1 MGVIIKS
8 IEFTLP
14 KNKENLK
21 DLLYKNPT
29 WNIKKIYSATG
40 INNRYISSEKE
51 SILDLSIKSAK
62 KLLKKFPKN
71 KIDFLICV
79 TQTFNYKLP
88 SMACILQHKLNLK
101 SNIQAFDI
109 NMGCSGFIYALSIG
123 EKIIEFGDSKNGLII
138 CSDVYTKYI
147 SKNNSS
153 CRPIFSD
160 ASSSILLCKSPN
172 KSIKKF
178 TFGTDGKGALD
189 LNLHEDSK
197 EIFMNGAKVALFA
210 IKRVPEAINELLFK
224 NNIKITKINKFI
236 FHQASKFVLENIYKI
251 LKINKNKI
259 FENYKDYGNTTS
271 SSIPIAL
278 KIASSKNLIK
288 NNDNIIL
295 CGFGVGLSW
304 ASVLLKWKKI
314 N

>member
-1 MGVIIKS
+1 MGVLIKS
-8 IEFTLP
+8 IEFALP

-21 DLLYKNPT
+21 DLLDKNPS
-29 WNIKKIYSATG
+29 WNLKKIYSATG
-40 INNRYISSEKE
+40 INNRYISNEKE
-51 SILDLSIKSAK
+51 DVLALSVKSAK
-62 KLLKKFPKN
+62 KLLKKFPKT

-79 TQTFNYKLP
+79 TQTSNYKLP
-88 SMACILQHKLNLK
+88 SLACILQHKLNLK
-101 SNIQAFDI
+101 TNIQAFDI
-109 NMGCSGFIYALSIG
+109 NMGCSGFIYALNVG
-123 EKIIEFGDSKNGLII
+123 EKIIRCGDSKNGLII

-160 ASSSILLCKSPN
+160 ASSCILLSKSPYN
-172 KSIKKF
+172 SFKKF

-210 IKRVPEAINELLFK
+210 IKRVPETINELLFN
-224 NNIKITKINKFI
+224 NNIKIKNIKKFI
-236 FHQASKFVLENIYKI
+236 FHQASKFVLENIYKV
-251 LKINKNKI
+251 LKINKEKV
-259 FENYKDYGNTTS
+259 FENYKNYGNTTS

-278 KIASSKNLIK
+278 KMASSRNVIK
-288 NNDNIIL
+288 NNDNIVL